1 MKIVAPVGNLKEVE
15 KLLNAGADELYTG
28 MLIMKGNKLNDVN
41 YFTSARRGKSCSLN
55 SINELKKANKIAK
68 EKKAKI
74 YITLNSFVYIE
85 KQFPKL
91 KKLVYDI
98 LGTEVNGFIV
108 NCPSMVKFLK
118 DIDKK
123 IDIKISSMATC
134 LNSECVKLYKKM
146 GASQI
151 VLPRHLSYEETK
163 NIIKNNKDTKF
174 EMMVSN
180 GRCRNLNGLCHL
192 CHATA
197 PKNTIIKKITGKKI
211 MMKLFSLREGNY
223 GLAHKKLSSY
233 FENKNI
239 MHLLNADSGS
249 CRANFQVDFK
259 PKDKNTK
266 VIRKNID
273 NFYMPNRFREC
284 GLCSL
289 YYFKKM
295 GVNLLKIVGR
305 SFKTNLKIDNVKML
319 KESLNLLNQ
328 KITKEEYFNQVKKII
343 KRTTGLRCSIFNCYY
358 PEIFYNS
365 NPRI

>member
-1 MKIVAPVGNLKEVE
+1 
-15 KLLNAGADELYTG
+15 
-28 MLIMKGNKLNDVN
+28 
-41 YFTSARRGKSCSLN
+41 
-55 SINELKKANKIAK
+55 
-68 EKKAKI
+68 
-74 YITLNSFVYIE
+74 
-85 KQFPKL
+85 
-91 KKLVYDI
+91 
-98 LGTEVNGFIV
+98 
-108 NCPSMVKFLK
+108 
-118 DIDKK
+118 
-123 IDIKISSMATC
+123 
-134 LNSECVKLYKKM
+134 
-146 GASQI
+146 
-151 VLPRHLSYEETK
+151 
-163 NIIKNNKDTKF
+163 
-174 EMMVSN
+174 
-180 GRCRNLNGLCHL
+180 
-192 CHATA
+192 
-197 PKNTIIKKITGKKI
+197 